1 MTTPKAQDVCANPFC
16 REWVEGPGH
25 AYCRRHL
32 LDAARADG
40 TASSPKV
47 MENDD
52 SGRCAA
58 CGWLLCDRFEDG
70 CVRGNCCMRPL
81 PTAMYNEARYRREQG
96 KPVPH
101 SVPSA
106 SPPAPKGIDA
116 DLLTV
121 MRKMRAG
128 VQRAPK
134 AHSVTLATDT
144 FLALMDAIDGASVPP
159 PAHPLPA
166 GTTPQPPEGKPR

>member
-1 MTTPKAQDVCANPFC
+1 MTTPKDFDSLVPCTHPGCRTRVMPGDYNDPADPMLC
-16 REWVEGPGH
+16 REH
-25 AYCRRHL
+25 RL
-32 LDAARADG
+32 
-40 TASSPKV
+40 SPKV

-144 FLALMDAIDGASVPP
+144 FLALMDAIDGASVPH